1 VVKYKKHSRNFQA
14 PKNYVVDR
22 ATSLG
27 PIELM
32 NCLGFAYRS
41 QPREL
46 RKIEK
51 KYIQHCVWLYRR
63 LEQVGR

>member
-1 VVKYKKHSRNFQA
+1 MAKHKKNSPKLQA
-14 PKNYVVDR
+14 QIER

-27 PIELM
+27 SIELV
-32 NCLGFAYRS
+32 NFLGFAYRS

-46 RKIEK
+46 QKIRK
-51 KYIQHCVWLYRR
+51 KYISHCVWLYRQ